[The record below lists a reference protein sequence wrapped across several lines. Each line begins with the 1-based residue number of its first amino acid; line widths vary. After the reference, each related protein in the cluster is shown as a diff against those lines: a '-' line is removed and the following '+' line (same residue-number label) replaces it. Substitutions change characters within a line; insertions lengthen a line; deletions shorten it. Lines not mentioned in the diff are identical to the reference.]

1 MSTASALH
9 KAASAVTVRPP
20 AVAAATHRRGRGAPQ
35 NDGLYI
41 GLLALNLLA
50 WAWALLAFHDN
61 PMLIG
66 TALLAYGFGLR
77 HAFDADHI
85 VAIDNVTRKL
95 MQEGRR
101 PIAVGCFFALG
112 HSTVVIVAAIVIA
125 LSASTVQQ
133 RFPGMMKPA
142 PRSAR
147 SHRSRF
153 CSRSPWPIWSF
164 CARFTAATG
173 RCGAAVSAAARTS
186 MTHSAGAAS
195 PHAYSAACSAS
206 SRAVGTCIRSA
217 CCLRS
222 ASTPRARSA
231 SSALSAAEAA
241 KGLPIWSILVFP
253 ALFTAGMAL
262 VDATDGILMVGAY
275 GWALADPLRRVL
287 YNLAITGLS
296 VFVALAVGGIE
307 AFGLLTE
314 HFGAAGPI
322 RDLAGAAGD
331 ALGVLGYAIVGLF
344 ALSWVVAIVV
354 CRGRGIGKLTGSG

>member
-1 MSTASALH
+1 M
-9 KAASAVTVRPP
+9 
-20 AVAAATHRRGRGAPQ
+20 RRKTT
-35 NDGLYI
+35 GLYI

-50 WAWALLAFHDN
+50 WAWALLALHDH
-61 PMLIG
+61 PMLLG

-101 PIAVGCFFALG
+101 PIGVGCFFALG

-125 LSASTVQQ
+125 LTASTVQQ
-133 RFPGMMKPA
+133 RFPGLIEAGATIGSLASIAFLFAIAFANLVVLRTVYRGFRQMRRGGFCRSQELDA
-142 PRSAR
+142 ALGRRGLSAR
-147 SHRSRF
+147 VFRGVFRLV
-153 CSRSPWPIWSF
+153 SRSWHMYPLGLLF
-164 CARFTAATG
+164 ALGFDTASEIG
-173 RCGAAVSAAARTS
+173 ILG
-186 MTHSAGAAS
+186 
-195 PHAYSAACSAS
+195 
-206 SRAVGTCIRSA
+206 
-217 CCLRS
+217 
-222 ASTPRARSA
+222 
-231 SSALSAAEAA
+231 LSAAEAA
-241 KGLPIWSILVFP
+241 KGLPIGSILVFP

-262 VDATDGILMVGAY
+262 VDATDGVLMIRAY

-287 YNLAITGLS
+287 YNLAITGVS

-314 HFGAAGPI
+314 QFGSAGPI

-331 ALGVLGYAIVGLF
+331 ALGVLGYAVVGLF

-354 CRGRGIGKLTGSG
+354 CRGRGIGKLSAPG